1 MDKTEYMQRINQAVD
16 YIHKNLDK
24 NLTAEEIADYCR
36 FSRFYFNRMFK
47 AIMKESVYSFIK
59 RRKLENAGFLL
70 RAKSNLPV
78 TDIALRNGYSPSN
91 FASAFK
97 DYYGISPTEYRRKN
111 DIPLKDSY
119 LEVAEHIKGMRKM
132 ADCFDAVNNKI
143 KIRKIEKMNLLYE
156 RFIGNYYNL
165 SDFWKKFC
173 QRVTEKQLVN
183 LNTRFIGVSYDDPLI
198 IDENRCIYD
207 VCINVE
213 SGGGPNVHIVEEG
226 YYACY
231 EYHGRVEDLV
241 KAYNEIFSIWLP
253 FCCYDVDHRIPL
265 EIYQR
270 VMDEEDGMWLD
281 LDICIPIVKE
291 D

>member
-1 MDKTEYMQRINQAVD
+1 MDTTEYMQRVNQAVD

-47 AIMKESVYSFIK
+47 AIMNESVYSFVK
-59 RRKLENAGFLL
+59 RRKLENAAFLL

-78 TDIALRNGYSPSN
+78 TDIAFRNGYSPSN

-97 DYYGISPTEYRRKN
+97 DYHGISPTVYRKKD
-111 DIPLKDSY
+111 DIHQKDSY
-119 LEVAEHIKGMRKM
+119 LEVTEHIKSMRKR
-132 ADCFDAVNNKI
+132 ADCFDEVNNKI

-156 RFIGNYYNL
+156 RFIGNYIDL
-165 SDFWKKFC
+165 AGFWRGFC
-173 QRVTEKQLVN
+173 QKVTEKQLVN
-183 LNTRFIGVSYDDPLI
+183 ENTRFIGVSYDDPLI

-213 SGGGPNVHIVEEG
+213 NGGGPNVHIVEGG

-231 EYHGRVEDLV
+231 KYHGRVENLV

-253 FCCYDVDHRIPL
+253 FCGYDVDHRIPL
-265 EIYQR
+265 EIYNW
-270 VMDEEDGMWLD
+270 VSDGEEGMWLD